1 MWVARMERAESGIF
15 SCLCH
20 LWGAV
25 GIAPFSCCGEIRPG
39 LALAVFIHYD
49 EDSLEGIPMLH
60 TVEAVIDPQG
70 HVQWLEEIHLRAP
83 QRVLITLLEPLP
95 DETLAMAEP
104 ALAKEWLNEEED
116 AAWAHLQQE
125 A

>member
-1 MWVARMERAESGIF
+1 MNILVLPGDGI
-15 SCLCH
+15 
-20 LWGAV
+20 GPEV
-25 GIAPFSCCGEIRPG
+25 
-39 LALAVFIHYD
+39 
-49 EDSLEGIPMLH
+49 
-60 TVEAVIDPQG
+60 TTEAVR
-70 HVQWLEEIHLRAP
+70 VLRAVD
-83 QRVLITLLEPLP
+83 QRFGLGVELQTGLIGGAAIDAHGTPLP